1 MLSNVSGWISKL
13 TQAGVGLVGL
23 AIVAQV
29 IFGSSVAFLPGDV
42 VASLM
47 AIISSLGGAGLVG
60 LVTAG
65 LLYQILKVNI
75 PY

>member
-1 MLSNVSGWISKL
+1 MLSNVTGWIKKL
-13 TQAGVGLVGL
+13 TEAGVGLVGL

-65 LLYQILKVNI
+65 LLYQILK
-75 PY
+75 

>member
-47 AIISSLGGAGLVG
+47 AIISSLGSAGLVG

-65 LLYQILKVNI
+65 LLYQILK
-75 PY
+75 